1 MFLDGIHRYLFVE
14 WNAMGS
20 MEIQRGPSM
29 SIRITGLVIN
39 LTSDECSINQICLV
53 LKAMKRNSSFQGR
66 MTRTLPCF
74 SSL

>member
-20 MEIQRGPSM
+20 MGIQRSPSM
-29 SIRITGLVIN
+29 SIKITGLVIN

-53 LKAMKRNSSFQGR
+53 LKVMKGNSSFQGR
-66 MTRTLPCF
+66 MT
-74 SSL
+74 